1 MPNLCC
7 VHRFQVII
15 IRIELSGRIASCPQ
29 RTGDCLVWEHV
40 MHLRSFVSRG
50 KTVFLYG
57 CSGWLQKP
65 EWLCL
70 EFHLHGEDSREKQS
84 FALCIL
90 IPRPEHLMA
99 TIRSR
104 EISIRLSEL
113 SMSDYET
120 TTSFCILRYYV
131 PYLGNIITV
140 VLIVT
145 AKKLMCHSCWTH
157 SCFFIPSITW
167 LLLIAH
173 YKKPCYW
180 HVCKP
185 ICSPLKT
192 NVQEM
197 SQWGKIMFIQSLGPW
212 DIGSGSIIL
221 YQKTIMG
228 ESRVQKKK
236 KTQGFYRKGVI
247 VEQGEW
253 RLCVCWG
260 SSSSRGMHLYSP
272 LFG

>member
-1 MPNLCC
+1 
-7 VHRFQVII
+7 
-15 IRIELSGRIASCPQ
+15 
-29 RTGDCLVWEHV
+29 
-40 MHLRSFVSRG
+40 
-50 KTVFLYG
+50 
-57 CSGWLQKP
+57 
-65 EWLCL
+65 
-70 EFHLHGEDSREKQS
+70 
-84 FALCIL
+84 
-90 IPRPEHLMA
+90 MA

-120 TTSFCILRYYV
+120 TTSFCILRYYI

-228 ESRVQKKK
+228 ESRVQKEKK
-236 KTQGFYRKGVI
+236 KPKVFIGKELLWSKENEG
-247 VEQGEW
+247 
-253 RLCVCWG
+253 CVFAEDLHHPEVCIPTLP
-260 SSSSRGMHLYSP
+260 SLAIR
-272 LFG
+272 